1 MSRLLMLL
9 LALLVCA
16 PANAQFELDPQF
28 AVNVTQIV
36 EPVLPG
42 EGTGYAA
49 VGFDGSDY
57 WVARWASSRFARI
70 SQAGAYLDSFD
81 IPDLVGT
88 RSLTWD
94 GTHFWA
100 ANNTTVLSRI
110 DPLTR
115 TVVATL
121 TVPATVR
128 YASYDATADGG
139 AGGFWVGNY
148 SSDLLLVDMTGN
160 VLQTIA
166 AETVTFGGRYGVAV
180 DTTGESAVLWV
191 FYQGGTN
198 NVQLGAIDLPEGTP
212 RAETLDLLAFVP
224 NAVSALAG
232 GLFRTTELPGG
243 QNLLL
248 ALAQGTPDNAI
259 VAVRVIAPSI
269 FADGFEG
276 EATP

>member
-1 MSRLLMLL
+1 MSRLLMLF
-9 LALLVCA
+9 LALLVYA
-16 PANAQFELDPQF
+16 PANAQFELEPQF

-36 EPVLPG
+36 DPVLPG
-42 EGTGYAA
+42 EGLGYAA

-57 WVARWASSRFARI
+57 WVARWASSRFTRI

-110 DPLTR
+110 DPQTR

-121 TVPATVR
+121 AVPAIVR

-139 AGGFWVGNY
+139 AGGFWVGDF
-148 SSDLLLVDMTGN
+148 SSDLLLIDMAGN

-166 AETVTFGGRYGVAV
+166 ADTIGIFARYGVAV
-180 DTTGESAVLWV
+180 DTTGDTAVLWV

-198 NVQLGAIDLPEGTP
+198 AVQLGAIDLPAGTP
-212 RAETLDLLAFVP
+212 RTETLDLLAFVP
-224 NAVSALAG
+224 NATSAVAG
-232 GLFRTTELPGG
+232 GLFRTSDLPDG

-248 ALAQGTPDNAI
+248 ALAQGDPDNAI
-259 VAVRVIAPSI
+259 VAVRVFKPSI

-276 EATP
+276 ETIP

>member
-1 MSRLLMLL
+1 MSRLLMLF
-9 LALLVCA
+9 LALLVYA
-16 PANAQFELDPQF
+16 PANAQFELEPQF

-36 EPVLPG
+36 DPVLPG
-42 EGTGYAA
+42 EGLGYAA

-57 WVARWASSRFARI
+57 WVARWASSRFTRI

-110 DPLTR
+110 DPQTR

-121 TVPATVR
+121 AVPAIVR

-139 AGGFWVGNY
+139 AGGFWVGDF
-148 SSDLLLVDMTGN
+148 SSDLLLIDMAGN

-166 AETVTFGGRYGVAV
+166 ADTIGIFARYGVAV
-180 DTTGESAVLWV
+180 DTTGDTAVLWV

-198 NVQLGAIDLPEGTP
+198 AVQLGAIDLPAGTP
-212 RAETLDLLAFVP
+212 RTETLDLLAFVP
-224 NAVSALAG
+224 NATSAVAG
-232 GLFRTTELPGG
+232 GLFRTSDLPDG

-248 ALAQGTPDNAI
+248 ALAQGDPDNAI
-259 VAVRVIAPSI
+259 VAVRVFKPSI
-269 FADGFEG
+269 FAHGFEG
-276 EATP
+276 ETIP